1 MRRTTHQQRREGNP
15 RFLCGFCKHPLHI
28 RVMSVAE
35 SGVLGGRRAH
45 FVHDPRTEN
54 RDCPFGHF
62 ADGSSPAEIDGVRF
76 AGRQEGARHRFLK
89 SALRNMLLADPHIAT
104 AACETLVTGVTPDG
118 SPIWRRPDVAAVTVD
133 GRQIA
138 FDVQLAS
145 PLIHTI
151 EGRERFYASQGIA
164 WHWIVDPDQLLR
176 LQRQGFQDLI
186 WPQGGRVLG
195 FNEKVHS
202 LTTKDHQ
209 SRFALLH
216 VREHVGRLNLDVSQ
230 KTIGLETTFR
240 IAGFPANAPHRFA
253 TDLRA
258 LAFFTAVYGG
268 NLKRAG
274 RIFDL
279 LSATSGTPDW
289 TSACRDHLPA
299 VLKTLVALLTN
310 RDLLPVTPTVGPD

>member
-1 MRRTTHQQRREGNP
+1 MTHFPFSVPFSHDILPTNQIVEVIDTLADGDVIVDAKGFLNALDAEGLALLRRTTHHQRREGNP

-28 RVMSVAE
+28 RVMSVAG

-104 AACETLVTGVTPDG
+104 ADCEVLVTGLTPDKK
-118 SPIWRRPDVAAVTVD
+118 PTWRRPDVSAMTID

-151 EGRERFYASQGIA
+151 DGRESFYARQGIA
-164 WHWIVDPDQLLR
+164 WHWIVDVDQLAR

-186 WPQGGRVLG
+186 L
-195 FNEKVHS
+195 
-202 LTTKDHQ
+202 
-209 SRFALLH
+209 
-216 VREHVGRLNLDVSQ
+216 
-230 KTIGLETTFR
+230 
-240 IAGFPANAPHRFA
+240 
-253 TDLRA
+253 
-258 LAFFTAVYGG
+258 
-268 NLKRAG
+268 
-274 RIFDL
+274 
-279 LSATSGTPDW
+279 
-289 TSACRDHLPA
+289 
-299 VLKTLVALLTN
+299 
-310 RDLLPVTPTVGPD
+310 